1 MTTKSN
7 PAARNLRQN
16 KMPCY
21 LLLTWSVL
29 PLMKA
34 IKDTAE
40 EAGHTTERNIYLEI
54 IQAAAEIEVA
64 LQ

>member
-1 MTTKSN
+1 
-7 PAARNLRQN
+7 
-16 KMPCY
+16 MPCY

-34 IKDTAE
+34 IEDTAE